1 MHIYFQSNSIQT
13 LQRDV
18 CDCRLYAENE
28 RMCRFDF
35 RCFLMDV
42 FAMNEDLM
50 MDRIFTFF
58 DKKIDGT
65 VTREEWVIGLSVV
78 LRGELDEL
86 IAFAFFVYDLNQD
99 GLISKEEMWCMLK
112 DALFCPRFQEQDNI

>member
-1 MHIYFQSNSIQT
+1 
-13 LQRDV
+13 
-18 CDCRLYAENE
+18 
-28 RMCRFDF
+28 
-35 RCFLMDV
+35 MDV

-86 IAFAFFVYDLNQD
+86 IAFAFFVYDLNQAPFSYFAFSVS
-99 GLISKEEMWCMLK
+99 ISVTT
-112 DALFCPRFQEQDNI
+112 FGPRS